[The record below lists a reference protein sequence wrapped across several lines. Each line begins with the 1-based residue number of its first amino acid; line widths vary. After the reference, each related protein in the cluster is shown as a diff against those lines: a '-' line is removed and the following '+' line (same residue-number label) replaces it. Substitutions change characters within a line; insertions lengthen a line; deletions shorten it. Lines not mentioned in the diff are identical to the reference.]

1 METNEVCEQA
11 KKKNI
16 VENVISFLK
25 SHKRLTIAMVAVLA
39 AIAICITVVTVLH
52 SAQAKK
58 IEQAQVGMC
67 YIMNYDSEYSHDTEI
82 WYFWE
87 NGYSRLS
94 VDYADETRQKV
105 DFLNGSLKEISGPS
119 YTVKI
124 SLFGQHT
131 LNGFDIEVDDHMR
144 IVRDNRSYGGVWTPI
159 SLEEALAIEAE
170 SNAQYAITKC
180 EHEFGSAQVIKK
192 STCSTNG
199 EEKQVCT
206 ICGYEQIEKIK
217 KLGHN
222 YVNKVCS
229 VCGTKKTA
237 EKSDIKANT
246 WYTNGEGVR
255 CQNIQL
261 VDVTPLNNKKGMQV
275 AYYFVCQHCHAIDD
289 SLLCS
294 VPEFNYDIEKIYTCE
309 ECGKTTI
316 VKIELG

>member
-11 KKKNI
+11 KKKNFFKT
-16 VENVISFLK
+16 VIAFLK
-25 SHKRLTIAMVAVLA
+25 SHKRLTIAVVAVLA
-39 AIAICITVVTVLH
+39 VIAICITVVTVLH
-52 SAQAKK
+52 SARAKK

-67 YIMNYDSEYSHDTEI
+67 YIMNYKLVDHYTEI
-82 WYFWE
+82 WYFQE
-87 NGYSRLS
+87 AGYSQLFIS
-94 VDYADETRQKV
+94 YTDETRQNI
-105 DFLNGSLKEISGPS
+105 DYMSGSLKEIYGDYSI
-119 YTVKI
+119 KI
-124 SLFGQHT
+124 SLFGQHYWNFSKIKVNDEMKIT
-131 LNGFDIEVDDHMR
+131 N
-144 IVRDNRSYGGVWTPI
+144 YGEWVVTPI
-159 SLEEALAIEAE
+159 SLDEARAIEAE
-170 SNAQYAITKC
+170 SNAQYALTKC
-180 EHEFGSAQVIKK
+180 EHNFGAAQVIKK

-217 KLGHN
+217 KLEHN